1 MTQPSQPLA
10 TQRYTLVDSSQTN
23 GRHTSPI
30 LEEADEADAGSD
42 GDKAPSVNDGSD
54 RDGPSDDESRRSSSD
69 SDDAEPAIPI
79 VRPLN
84 AARRAASQG
93 PAIRMPTLSSLD
105 TSILRNGHGRP
116 AARRSMAASQPLP
129 KSKAL
134 EESSE
139 SEDTSSEEEAPVGKK
154 GRYAT
159 GRGRPVRAKAKT
171 NGVMRG
177 W

>member
-30 LEEADEADAGSD
+30 PEEAEADAGSN
-42 GDKAPSVNDGSD
+42 GDDAPSANDGSD
-54 RDGPSDDESRRSSSD
+54 QDGPSDDESRRSSSD
-69 SDDAEPAIPI
+69 SDDAELAMPI

-105 TSILRNGHGRP
+105 TSILRNGHGRQV
-116 AARRSMAASQPLP
+116 ARPSMAASQPLP

-159 GRGRPVRAKAKT
+159 GRGKPVKAKAKT